1 MICVSSRITSVIA
14 MRDIPFTIP
23 AQRMGDSKAGGA
35 DAHESRDL
43 LSFLRASDDAH
54 APSASRDRSVSAAI
68 FACTSGHDPF
78 LPQTDERSQ
87 TVMR

>member
-14 MRDIPFTIP
+14 IRDIPSATP
-23 AQRMGDSKAGGA
+23 VQEVGGSKGCR
-35 DAHESRDL
+35 AHPREIRHPV
-43 LSFLRASDDAH
+43 SFLRASDGTH
-54 APSASRDRSVSAAI
+54 AASASRDRSVSAAI
-68 FACTSGHDPF
+68 FACTSVHDPF